1 MRNLKRALSLALA
14 SVMLLGMMV
23 VGSSAKGLDDFSDNA
38 EIVNKDAVAVTS
50 AIGLF
55 DGYEDGSFGPKNVVT
70 RAEMAVIISTML
82 YGAGVN
88 VNQFAETNVFTD
100 VPAWAQGYVNLC
112 SSLGIVA
119 GVGDGKF
126 DPNATV
132 TTAQAVLMLCRALGY
147 FQSAADFGSD
157 WMLAA
162 TAKGTALGLYGDLK
176 LTANAGLTRDN
187 VAELV
192 FNALTKAVPVQ
203 YNELLGVYYNEN
215 QGIIYSLEF
224 NYLQTL
230 GYKNFD
236 LVYRTDTETIYG
248 RPATT
253 WGTGT
258 YNVKTEAGST
268 SKTDNLTENGGLI
281 ASKVR
286 MLDKDEIITVPNA
299 PTYTYTSGQDIDE
312 VYKDL
317 GKSVCT
323 LRDNAKDEGYTWT
336 AYVNGKEDKDVD
348 DNIPTSKDDSTWKYT
363 GKGTVTEI
371 YIDDADATVT
381 VVEINYYLG
390 QVSKVKSDSKGEY
403 VTVKAISTE
412 PKLDDND
419 FYAEGY
425 EEDDYVV
432 FTVDYNEDE
441 DFYICELMAPE
452 TVNGEVTRVEKDKDA
467 ETGKGETGET
477 YLKLADG
484 AKYSYSGDGH
494 IVYDL
499 DDDNVKAHPALN
511 EQYTLYL
518 DPNGYVLGFVQET
531 GSTQYLY
538 VKDSDEELRDWVAK
552 VVLADATSVKADL
565 DDEYKDG
572 KKKVKIEWIDE
583 DGDSTTIDKDR
594 TNIDEKVW
602 AYTVGEDKIYTL
614 KAVDSKTMTNAE
626 INNGKAYISDGKND
640 FIVDKKTVFVDV
652 EGETAYTGYNEVPD
666 VDNATLAYVLSTKN
680 GNVAE
685 IVFIVDGDVYDSA
698 STYFMLS
705 KTTRESLKYD
715 GDYYWEYTNA
725 YVNGVK
731 QSVYV
736 DQDLGAL
743 EVGHLYKA
751 TKTVDEKY
759 ITGIEDV
766 ELKDNTV
773 NARGDGAFWLTT
785 VKDAKVKYDVDD
797 DTVFVYVDVEPKNGE
812 NLSKG
817 YDYTITDGDVKD
829 MYVGSETETYDGVKF
844 EYKTYVTVV
853 KDSNDHNTADLVYI
867 IHKPVPPATYD
878 ITVKVNGV
886 EDTKLSLK
894 DKEAGTYTVEYTLP
908 AGQNLTSV
916 TGGTYTVD
924 GQKVTIT
931 VPVTNADVT
940 VEITTDKAPAVYT
953 LTLKGNLM
961 DTAKPATVWTGASTE
976 IEGTPIKEFGKV
988 TAVEYKVP
996 ENAAV
1001 TIMDGDI
1008 TDVGTVRING
1018 ILIDTDAG
1026 ELTFTM
1032 SDNLTLTG
1040 APTVGAAVFTL
1051 TAGEGIVLKDADGNE
1066 ITGPVASGTQVTVE
1080 SETGYYLQDKVA
1092 DATGVA
1098 DTNKVT
1104 VTADTTVYAASKVE
1118 LKQGAAATYGTSNT
1132 AVNDGNYVAL
1142 GTELKVTAAGKSG
1155 VVVGTTGDA
1164 ITTYVVTKDDVVL
1177 NGAWKVELTD
1187 VTATIG
1193 GKAIGAYVA
1202 NDQTLTV
1209 NVATGAGTHV
1219 IEVEGNNKFN
1229 ADEYTPV
1236 ALSADL
1242 KLAAATSVEVDANC
1256 KEVTYKGSN
1265 DKDIVVLA
1273 TGADTTAYVMPGT
1286 VLTVEGA
1293 KTVNGADATAEGDF
1307 LTFTVGTDAI
1317 SITNP

>member
-147 FQSAADFGSD
+147 FQNAADFGD
-157 WMLAA
+157 NWMLAA

-176 LTANAGLTRDN
+176 LTANEGLTRDN

-785 VKDAKVKYDVDD
+785 VEDAKVKYDVDD

-961 DTAKPATVWTGASTE
+961 DTTKPATVWTGASTE

-1018 ILIDTDAG
+1018 ILIDTNAG

-1032 SDNLTLTG
+1032 SDDLTLTG
-1040 APTVGAAVFTL
+1040 APTAGAAVFTL

-1092 DATGVA
+1092 GAGVA
-1098 DTNKVT
+1098 DTTKVT
-1104 VTADTTVYAASKVE
+1104 VSANTAVYAASKVE

-1132 AVNDGNYVAL
+1132 SVTDGNYVAL

-1187 VTATIG
+1187 VTATIS

-1202 NDQTLTV
+1202 DGQTLTAT
-1209 NVATGAGTHV
+1209 VATGAGTSV
-1219 IEVEGNNKFN
+1219 IEVKGNNKF
-1229 ADEYTPV
+1229 ATTAFTTGTV
-1236 ALSADL
+1236 SADL
-1242 KLAAATSVEVDANC
+1242 ELAAATSVKVGNGSG
-1256 KEVTYKGSN
+1256 EVTYEGSN
-1265 DKDIVVLA
+1265 GKDIEVLA
-1273 TGADTTAYVMPGT
+1273 ANANTTAYVMPGT
-1286 VLTVEGA
+1286 VLTVKNAG
-1293 KTVNGADATAEGDF
+1293 TITGADDVTAEGVF
-1307 LTFTVGTDAI
+1307 QTFTVGTVAI
-1317 SITNP
+1317 EIENP

>member
-1 MRNLKRALSLALA
+1 M
-14 SVMLLGMMV
+14 
-23 VGSSAKGLDDFSDNA
+23 
-38 EIVNKDAVAVTS
+38 
-50 AIGLF
+50 
-55 DGYEDGSFGPKNVVT
+55 
-70 RAEMAVIISTML
+70 
-82 YGAGVN
+82 
-88 VNQFAETNVFTD
+88 
-100 VPAWAQGYVNLC
+100 
-112 SSLGIVA
+112 
-119 GVGDGKF
+119 
-126 DPNATV
+126 
-132 TTAQAVLMLCRALGY
+132 
-147 FQSAADFGSD
+147 
-157 WMLAA
+157 
-162 TAKGTALGLYGDLK
+162 
-176 LTANAGLTRDN
+176 
-187 VAELV
+187 
-192 FNALTKAVPVQ
+192 
-203 YNELLGVYYNEN
+203 
-215 QGIIYSLEF
+215 
-224 NYLQTL
+224 
-230 GYKNFD
+230 
-236 LVYRTDTETIYG
+236 
-248 RPATT
+248 
-253 WGTGT
+253 
-258 YNVKTEAGST
+258 
-268 SKTDNLTENGGLI
+268 
-281 ASKVR
+281 
-286 MLDKDEIITVPNA
+286 
-299 PTYTYTSGQDIDE
+299 
-312 VYKDL
+312 
-317 GKSVCT
+317 
-323 LRDNAKDEGYTWT
+323 
-336 AYVNGKEDKDVD
+336 
-348 DNIPTSKDDSTWKYT
+348 
-363 GKGTVTEI
+363 
-371 YIDDADATVT
+371 
-381 VVEINYYLG
+381 
-390 QVSKVKSDSKGEY
+390 
-403 VTVKAISTE
+403 
-412 PKLDDND
+412 
-419 FYAEGY
+419 
-425 EEDDYVV
+425 
-432 FTVDYNEDE
+432 
-441 DFYICELMAPE
+441 
-452 TVNGEVTRVEKDKDA
+452 
-467 ETGKGETGET
+467 
-477 YLKLADG
+477 
-484 AKYSYSGDGH
+484 
-494 IVYDL
+494 
-499 DDDNVKAHPALN
+499 
-511 EQYTLYL
+511 
-518 DPNGYVLGFVQET
+518 
-531 GSTQYLY
+531 
-538 VKDSDEELRDWVAK
+538 
-552 VVLADATSVKADL
+552 
-565 DDEYKDG
+565 
-572 KKKVKIEWIDE
+572 
-583 DGDSTTIDKDR
+583 
-594 TNIDEKVW
+594 
-602 AYTVGEDKIYTL
+602 
-614 KAVDSKTMTNAE
+614 
-626 INNGKAYISDGKND
+626 
-640 FIVDKKTVFVDV
+640 
-652 EGETAYTGYNEVPD
+652 
-666 VDNATLAYVLSTKN
+666 DNATLAYVLSTKN

-785 VKDAKVKYDVDD
+785 VEDAKVKYDVDD

-961 DTAKPATVWTGASTE
+961 DTTKPATVWTGASTE

-1008 TDVGTVRING
+1008 ADVGTVRING
-1018 ILIDTDAG
+1018 ILIDTNAG

-1032 SDNLTLTG
+1032 SGDLTLTG
-1040 APTVGAAVFTL
+1040 APTKGAAVFNL

-1092 DATGVA
+1092 GADVA
-1098 DTNKVT
+1098 DTTKVT
-1104 VTADTTVYAASKVE
+1104 VSANTAVYAASKVE
-1118 LKQGAAATYGTSNT
+1118 LKQGAAATYGTGNT
-1132 AVNDGNYVAL
+1132 SVTDGNYVAL

-1187 VTATIG
+1187 VTATIS

-1202 NDQTLTV
+1202 DGQTLTAT
-1209 NVATGAGTHV
+1209 VATGAGTSV
-1219 IEVEGNNKFN
+1219 IEVKGNNKF
-1229 ADEYTPV
+1229 ATTAFTTGTV
-1236 ALSADL
+1236 SADL
-1242 KLAAATSVEVDANC
+1242 ELAAATSVKVDNGSG
-1256 KEVTYKGSN
+1256 EVTYEGSN
-1265 DKDIVVLA
+1265 GKDIEVLA
-1273 TGADTTAYVMPGT
+1273 ANANTTAYVMPGT
-1286 VLTVEGA
+1286 VLTVKNAGTITGA
-1293 KTVNGADATAEGDF
+1293 NDVTAEGVF
-1307 LTFTVGTDAI
+1307 QTFTVGTVAI
-1317 SITNP
+1317 EIKNP

>member
-23 VGSSAKGLDDFSDNA
+23 VGSSAKGIDDFTDKA
-38 EIVNKDAVAVTS
+38 EIVNQDAVAVTS
-50 AIGLF
+50 AIGMF
-55 DGYEDGSFGPKNVVT
+55 EGYEDGSFGPENVVT
-70 RAEMAVIISTML
+70 RAEMAVIICTML

-88 VNQFAETNVFTD
+88 VNQFAETSVFTD

-572 KKKVKIEWIDE
+572 KDKVKIDWV
-583 DGDSTTIDKDR
+583 DKDQDKKDK

-785 VKDAKVKYDVDD
+785 VEDAKVKYDVDD

-829 MYVGSETETYDGVKF
+829 MYVGTEEETYDGVKF
-844 EYKTYVTVV
+844 DYMTYVTVV

-961 DTAKPATVWTGASTE
+961 DTTKPATVWTGASTE

-1018 ILIDTDAG
+1018 ILIDTNAG

-1032 SDNLTLTG
+1032 SDDLTLTG
-1040 APTVGAAVFTL
+1040 APTAGAAVFTL

-1092 DATGVA
+1092 GAGVA
-1098 DTNKVT
+1098 DTTKVT
-1104 VTADTTVYAASKVE
+1104 VSADTAVYAASKVE

-1132 AVNDGNYVAL
+1132 SVTDGNYVAL

-1187 VTATIG
+1187 VTATIS

-1202 NDQTLTV
+1202 DGQTLTV
-1209 NVATGAGTHV
+1209 NVATGAGTNV
-1219 IEVEGNNKFN
+1219 IEVKGNNKF
-1229 ADEYTPV
+1229 ATTAFSTGTV
-1236 ALSADL
+1236 SADL
-1242 KLAAATSVEVDANC
+1242 ELAAATSVEVGDGSGA
-1256 KEVTYKGSN
+1256 VTYVGSN
-1265 DKDIVVLA
+1265 GKDIEVLA
-1273 TGADTTAYVMPGT
+1273 AAADTTAYVMPGT
-1286 VLTVEGA
+1286 VLTVENAG
-1293 KTVNGADATAEGDF
+1293 TITGADDVTAEGTF
-1307 LTFTVGTDAI
+1307 QTFTVGTAAI
-1317 SITNP
+1317 NIANP

>member
-1 MRNLKRALSLALA
+1 M
-14 SVMLLGMMV
+14 
-23 VGSSAKGLDDFSDNA
+23 
-38 EIVNKDAVAVTS
+38 
-50 AIGLF
+50 
-55 DGYEDGSFGPKNVVT
+55 
-70 RAEMAVIISTML
+70 
-82 YGAGVN
+82 
-88 VNQFAETNVFTD
+88 
-100 VPAWAQGYVNLC
+100 
-112 SSLGIVA
+112 
-119 GVGDGKF
+119 
-126 DPNATV
+126 
-132 TTAQAVLMLCRALGY
+132 
-147 FQSAADFGSD
+147 
-157 WMLAA
+157 
-162 TAKGTALGLYGDLK
+162 
-176 LTANAGLTRDN
+176 
-187 VAELV
+187 
-192 FNALTKAVPVQ
+192 
-203 YNELLGVYYNEN
+203 
-215 QGIIYSLEF
+215 
-224 NYLQTL
+224 
-230 GYKNFD
+230 
-236 LVYRTDTETIYG
+236 YRTDTETIYG

-572 KKKVKIEWIDE
+572 KDKVKIDWV
-583 DGDSTTIDKDR
+583 DKDQDKKDK

-785 VKDAKVKYDVDD
+785 VEDAKVKYDVDD

-829 MYVGSETETYDGVKF
+829 MYVGTEEETYDGVKF
-844 EYKTYVTVV
+844 DYMTYVTVV

-953 LTLKGNLM
+953 LTLKGEYTNN
-961 DTAKPATVWTGASTE
+961 TPATVYVNGVVKTADESTATIDGTTNVYKNIVEGAIVIIADDE
-976 IEGTPIKEFGKV
+976 ILANGNIVVDGV
-988 TAVEYKVP
+988 NATAK
-996 ENAAV
+996 
-1001 TIMDGDI
+1001 
-1008 TDVGTVRING
+1008 NG
-1018 ILIDTDAG
+1018 RLS
-1026 ELTFTM
+1026 FTM
-1032 SDNLTLTG
+1032 SKD
-1040 APTVGAAVFTL
+1040 VTL
-1051 TAGEGIVLKDADGNE
+1051 TAAPTAVDNLYTVTFGEGITIYKGTDT
-1066 ITGPVASGTQVTVE
+1066 TGEKIASGT
-1080 SETGYYLQDKVA
+1080 
-1092 DATGVA
+1092 
-1098 DTNKVT
+1098 
-1104 VTADTTVYAASKVE
+1104 
-1118 LKQGAAATYGTSNT
+1118 
-1132 AVNDGNYVAL
+1132 AL
-1142 GTELKVTAAGKSG
+1142 
-1155 VVVGTTGDA
+1155 
-1164 ITTYVVTKDDVVL
+1164 TK
-1177 NGAWKVELTD
+1177 
-1187 VTATIG
+1187 
-1193 GKAIGAYVA
+1193 
-1202 NDQTLTV
+1202 
-1209 NVATGAGTHV
+1209 
-1219 IEVEGNNKFN
+1219 
-1229 ADEYTPV
+1229 
-1236 ALSADL
+1236 
-1242 KLAAATSVEVDANC
+1242 
-1256 KEVTYKGSN
+1256 
-1265 DKDIVVLA
+1265 
-1273 TGADTTAYVMPGT
+1273 
-1286 VLTVEGA
+1286 
-1293 KTVNGADATAEGDF
+1293 
-1307 LTFTVGTDAI
+1307 GTDI
-1317 SITNP
+1317 YVDVEDGWRW

>member
-23 VGSSAKGLDDFSDNA
+23 VGSSAKGIDDFTDKA
-38 EIVNKDAVAVTS
+38 EIVNQDAVAVTS
-50 AIGLF
+50 AIGMF
-55 DGYEDGSFGPKNVVT
+55 EGYEDGSFGPENVVT
-70 RAEMAVIISTML
+70 RAEMAVIICTML

-88 VNQFAETNVFTD
+88 VNQFAETSVFTD

-572 KKKVKIEWIDE
+572 KDKVKIDWV
-583 DGDSTTIDKDR
+583 DKDQDKKDK

-785 VKDAKVKYDVDD
+785 VEDAKVKYDVDD

-829 MYVGSETETYDGVKF
+829 MYVGTEEETYDGVKF
-844 EYKTYVTVV
+844 DYMTYVTVV

-867 IHKPVPPATYD
+867 IHKPVVEMVKVTLALTNATV
-878 ITVKVNGV
+878 TVNGV
-886 EDTKLSLK
+886 EYTENGSISVKKGTELNWTAKAKEGYNLTTPASGKVTANSDTTITATASADTLSVKVEGHAVANPTSITANQAADITVTAEKGYTITDVTCAQAAKIKSNGDGTWTVSVPAGTETVVINVATKADEYTVTYPQYWYDNNSGDQRELTKVNAPEKITTGGEINVELTTPWVGTTKFEVKVTGADFSFTKEDGWAQETDTANISTVAELK
-894 DKEAGTYTVEYTLP
+894 VLQNQFGKIYTDKQCQTECTNVTQATDVYWVTKEAKAPVWSGTISNP
-908 AGQNLTSV
+908 
-916 TGGTYTVD
+916 TG
-924 GQKVTIT
+924 
-931 VPVTNADVT
+931 DVT
-940 VEITTDKAPAVYT
+940 VEFVW
-953 LTLKGNLM
+953 KG
-961 DTAKPATVWTGASTE
+961 
-976 IEGTPIKEFGKV
+976 
-988 TAVEYKVP
+988 
-996 ENAAV
+996 
-1001 TIMDGDI
+1001 
-1008 TDVGTVRING
+1008 
-1018 ILIDTDAG
+1018 
-1026 ELTFTM
+1026 
-1032 SDNLTLTG
+1032 
-1040 APTVGAAVFTL
+1040 
-1051 TAGEGIVLKDADGNE
+1051 
-1066 ITGPVASGTQVTVE
+1066 
-1080 SETGYYLQDKVA
+1080 
-1092 DATGVA
+1092 
-1098 DTNKVT
+1098 
-1104 VTADTTVYAASKVE
+1104 
-1118 LKQGAAATYGTSNT
+1118 
-1132 AVNDGNYVAL
+1132 
-1142 GTELKVTAAGKSG
+1142 
-1155 VVVGTTGDA
+1155 
-1164 ITTYVVTKDDVVL
+1164 
-1177 NGAWKVELTD
+1177 
-1187 VTATIG
+1187 
-1193 GKAIGAYVA
+1193 
-1202 NDQTLTV
+1202 
-1209 NVATGAGTHV
+1209 
-1219 IEVEGNNKFN
+1219 
-1229 ADEYTPV
+1229 
-1236 ALSADL
+1236 
-1242 KLAAATSVEVDANC
+1242 
-1256 KEVTYKGSN
+1256 
-1265 DKDIVVLA
+1265 
-1273 TGADTTAYVMPGT
+1273 
-1286 VLTVEGA
+1286 
-1293 KTVNGADATAEGDF
+1293 
-1307 LTFTVGTDAI
+1307 
-1317 SITNP
+1317 

>member
-23 VGSSAKGLDDFSDNA
+23 VGSSAKGIDDFTDKA
-38 EIVNKDAVAVTS
+38 EIVNQDAVAVTS
-50 AIGLF
+50 AIGMF
-55 DGYEDGSFGPKNVVT
+55 EGYEDGSFGPENVVT
-70 RAEMAVIISTML
+70 RAEMAVIICTML

-88 VNQFAETNVFTD
+88 VNQFAETSVFTD

-785 VKDAKVKYDVDD
+785 VEDAKVKYDVDD

-829 MYVGSETETYDGVKF
+829 MYVGTEEETYDGVKF
-844 EYKTYVTVV
+844 DYMTYVTVV

-867 IHKPVPPATYD
+867 IHKPVVEMVKVTLALTNATV
-878 ITVKVNGV
+878 TVNGV
-886 EDTKLSLK
+886 EYTENGSISVKKGTELNWTAKAKEGYNLTTPASGKVTANSDTTITATASADTLSVKVEGHAVANPTSITANQAADITVTAEKGYTITDVTCAQAAKIKSNGDGTWTVSVPAGTETVVINVATKADEYTVTYPQYWYDNNSGDQRELTKVNAPEKITTGGEINVELTTPWVGTTKFEVKVTGADFSFTKEDGWAQETDTANISTVAELK
-894 DKEAGTYTVEYTLP
+894 VLQNQFGKIYTDKQCQTECTNVTQATDVYWVTKEAKAPVWSGTISNP
-908 AGQNLTSV
+908 
-916 TGGTYTVD
+916 TG
-924 GQKVTIT
+924 
-931 VPVTNADVT
+931 DVT
-940 VEITTDKAPAVYT
+940 VEFVW
-953 LTLKGNLM
+953 KG
-961 DTAKPATVWTGASTE
+961 
-976 IEGTPIKEFGKV
+976 
-988 TAVEYKVP
+988 
-996 ENAAV
+996 
-1001 TIMDGDI
+1001 
-1008 TDVGTVRING
+1008 
-1018 ILIDTDAG
+1018 
-1026 ELTFTM
+1026 
-1032 SDNLTLTG
+1032 
-1040 APTVGAAVFTL
+1040 
-1051 TAGEGIVLKDADGNE
+1051 
-1066 ITGPVASGTQVTVE
+1066 
-1080 SETGYYLQDKVA
+1080 
-1092 DATGVA
+1092 
-1098 DTNKVT
+1098 
-1104 VTADTTVYAASKVE
+1104 
-1118 LKQGAAATYGTSNT
+1118 
-1132 AVNDGNYVAL
+1132 
-1142 GTELKVTAAGKSG
+1142 
-1155 VVVGTTGDA
+1155 
-1164 ITTYVVTKDDVVL
+1164 
-1177 NGAWKVELTD
+1177 
-1187 VTATIG
+1187 
-1193 GKAIGAYVA
+1193 
-1202 NDQTLTV
+1202 
-1209 NVATGAGTHV
+1209 
-1219 IEVEGNNKFN
+1219 
-1229 ADEYTPV
+1229 
-1236 ALSADL
+1236 
-1242 KLAAATSVEVDANC
+1242 
-1256 KEVTYKGSN
+1256 
-1265 DKDIVVLA
+1265 
-1273 TGADTTAYVMPGT
+1273 
-1286 VLTVEGA
+1286 
-1293 KTVNGADATAEGDF
+1293 
-1307 LTFTVGTDAI
+1307 
-1317 SITNP
+1317 

>member
-23 VGSSAKGLDDFSDNA
+23 VGSSAKGIDDFTDKA
-38 EIVNKDAVAVTS
+38 EIVNQDAVAVTS
-50 AIGLF
+50 AIGMF
-55 DGYEDGSFGPKNVVT
+55 EGYEDGSFGPENVVT
-70 RAEMAVIISTML
+70 RAEMAVIICTML

-572 KKKVKIEWIDE
+572 KDKVKIDWV
-583 DGDSTTIDKDR
+583 DKDQDKKDK

-705 KTTRESLKYD
+705 KTSRESLKYD

-785 VKDAKVKYDVDD
+785 VEDAKVKYDVDD

-829 MYVGSETETYDGVKF
+829 MYVGTEEETYDGVKF
-844 EYKTYVTVV
+844 DYMTYVTVV

-916 TGGTYTVD
+916 TDGTYTVD

-961 DTAKPATVWTGASTE
+961 DTTKPATVWTGASTE

-1001 TIMDGDI
+1001 TIMDSDI

-1018 ILIDTDAG
+1018 ILIDTNAG

-1092 DATGVA
+1092 DTSGVA

-1104 VTADTTVYAASKVE
+1104 VAADTTVYAASKVE
-1118 LKQGAAATYGTSNT
+1118 LKQGAAATYGTSST
-1132 AVNDGNYVAL
+1132 SVTDGNYVAL
-1142 GTELKVTAAGKSG
+1142 GTELKVNAAGKSG

-1187 VTATIG
+1187 VTATIS

-1202 NDQTLTV
+1202 DGQTLTV
-1209 NVATGAGTHV
+1209 NVATGAGTNV
-1219 IEVEGNNKFN
+1219 IEVKGNNKF
-1229 ADEYTPV
+1229 ATTAFTTGTV
-1236 ALSADL
+1236 SADL
-1242 KLAAATSVEVDANC
+1242 ELAAATSVKVGNNSG
-1256 KEVTYKGSN
+1256 EVTYVGSN
-1265 DKDIVVLA
+1265 GKDIVVLA
-1273 TGADTTAYVMPGT
+1273 AAADTTAYVMPGT
-1286 VLTVEGA
+1286 VLTVEDAG
-1293 KTVNGADATAEGDF
+1293 TITGADDVTAEGTF
-1307 LTFTVGTDAI
+1307 QTFTVGTAAI
-1317 SITNP
+1317 NIANP

>member
-70 RAEMAVIISTML
+70 RAEMAVIITTML
-82 YGAGVN
+82 YGAGFN
-88 VNQFAETNVFTD
+88 VTQFAETSVFTD
-100 VPAWAQGYVNLC
+100 VPAWAEGYVNLC

-147 FQSAADFGSD
+147 FQNAADFGD
-157 WMLAA
+157 NWMLAA

-176 LTANAGLTRDN
+176 LAANEGLTRDN

-572 KKKVKIEWIDE
+572 KDKVKIDWV
-583 DGDSTTIDKDR
+583 DKDQDKKDK

-785 VKDAKVKYDVDD
+785 VEDAKVKYDVDD

-829 MYVGSETETYDGVKF
+829 MYVGTEEETYDGVKF
-844 EYKTYVTVV
+844 DYMTYVTVV

-867 IHKPVPPATYD
+867 IHKPVVEMVKVTLALTNATV
-878 ITVKVNGV
+878 TVNGV
-886 EDTKLSLK
+886 EYTENGSISVKKGTELNWTAKAKEGYNLTTPASGKVTANSDTTITATASADTLSVKVEGHAVANPTSITANQAADITVTAEKGYTITDVTCAQAAKIKSNGDGTWTVSVPAGTETVVINVATKADEYTVTYPQYWYDNNSGDQRELTKVNAPEKITTGGEINVELTTPWVGTTKFEVKVTGADFSFTKEDGWAQETDTANISTVAELK
-894 DKEAGTYTVEYTLP
+894 VLQNQFGKIYTDKQCQTECTNVTQATDVYWVTKEAKAPVWSGTISNP
-908 AGQNLTSV
+908 
-916 TGGTYTVD
+916 TG
-924 GQKVTIT
+924 
-931 VPVTNADVT
+931 DVT
-940 VEITTDKAPAVYT
+940 VEFVW
-953 LTLKGNLM
+953 KG
-961 DTAKPATVWTGASTE
+961 
-976 IEGTPIKEFGKV
+976 
-988 TAVEYKVP
+988 
-996 ENAAV
+996 
-1001 TIMDGDI
+1001 
-1008 TDVGTVRING
+1008 
-1018 ILIDTDAG
+1018 
-1026 ELTFTM
+1026 
-1032 SDNLTLTG
+1032 
-1040 APTVGAAVFTL
+1040 
-1051 TAGEGIVLKDADGNE
+1051 
-1066 ITGPVASGTQVTVE
+1066 
-1080 SETGYYLQDKVA
+1080 
-1092 DATGVA
+1092 
-1098 DTNKVT
+1098 
-1104 VTADTTVYAASKVE
+1104 
-1118 LKQGAAATYGTSNT
+1118 
-1132 AVNDGNYVAL
+1132 
-1142 GTELKVTAAGKSG
+1142 
-1155 VVVGTTGDA
+1155 
-1164 ITTYVVTKDDVVL
+1164 
-1177 NGAWKVELTD
+1177 
-1187 VTATIG
+1187 
-1193 GKAIGAYVA
+1193 
-1202 NDQTLTV
+1202 
-1209 NVATGAGTHV
+1209 
-1219 IEVEGNNKFN
+1219 
-1229 ADEYTPV
+1229 
-1236 ALSADL
+1236 
-1242 KLAAATSVEVDANC
+1242 
-1256 KEVTYKGSN
+1256 
-1265 DKDIVVLA
+1265 
-1273 TGADTTAYVMPGT
+1273 
-1286 VLTVEGA
+1286 
-1293 KTVNGADATAEGDF
+1293 
-1307 LTFTVGTDAI
+1307 
-1317 SITNP
+1317 

>member
-23 VGSSAKGLDDFSDNA
+23 VGSSAKGIDDFTDKA
-38 EIVNKDAVAVTS
+38 EIVNQDAVAVTS
-50 AIGLF
+50 AIGMF
-55 DGYEDGSFGPKNVVT
+55 EGYEDGSFGPENVVT
-70 RAEMAVIISTML
+70 RAEMAVIICTML

-88 VNQFAETNVFTD
+88 VNQFAETSVFTD

-147 FQSAADFGSD
+147 FQNAADFGD
-157 WMLAA
+157 NWMLAA

-176 LTANAGLTRDN
+176 LAANEGLTRDN

-572 KKKVKIEWIDE
+572 KDKVKIDWV
-583 DGDSTTIDKDR
+583 DKDQDKKDK

-785 VKDAKVKYDVDD
+785 VEDAKVKYDVDD

-829 MYVGSETETYDGVKF
+829 MYVGTEEETYDGVKF
-844 EYKTYVTVV
+844 DYMTYVTVV

-867 IHKPVPPATYD
+867 IHKPVVEMVKVTLALTNATV
-878 ITVKVNGV
+878 TVNGV
-886 EDTKLSLK
+886 EYTENGSISVKKGTELNWTAKAKEGYNLTTPASGKVTANSDTTITATASADTLSVKVEGHAVANPTSITANQAADITVTAEKGYTITDVTCAQAAKIKSNGDGTWTVSVPAGTETVVINVATKADEYTVTYPQYWYDNNSGDQRELTKVNAPEKITTGGEINVELTTPWVGTTKFEVKVTGADFSFTKEDGWAQETDTANISTVAELK
-894 DKEAGTYTVEYTLP
+894 VLQNQFGKIYTDKQCQTECTNVTQATDVYWVTKEAKAPVWSGTISNP
-908 AGQNLTSV
+908 
-916 TGGTYTVD
+916 TG
-924 GQKVTIT
+924 
-931 VPVTNADVT
+931 DVT
-940 VEITTDKAPAVYT
+940 VEFVW
-953 LTLKGNLM
+953 KG
-961 DTAKPATVWTGASTE
+961 
-976 IEGTPIKEFGKV
+976 
-988 TAVEYKVP
+988 
-996 ENAAV
+996 
-1001 TIMDGDI
+1001 
-1008 TDVGTVRING
+1008 
-1018 ILIDTDAG
+1018 
-1026 ELTFTM
+1026 
-1032 SDNLTLTG
+1032 
-1040 APTVGAAVFTL
+1040 
-1051 TAGEGIVLKDADGNE
+1051 
-1066 ITGPVASGTQVTVE
+1066 
-1080 SETGYYLQDKVA
+1080 
-1092 DATGVA
+1092 
-1098 DTNKVT
+1098 
-1104 VTADTTVYAASKVE
+1104 
-1118 LKQGAAATYGTSNT
+1118 
-1132 AVNDGNYVAL
+1132 
-1142 GTELKVTAAGKSG
+1142 
-1155 VVVGTTGDA
+1155 
-1164 ITTYVVTKDDVVL
+1164 
-1177 NGAWKVELTD
+1177 
-1187 VTATIG
+1187 
-1193 GKAIGAYVA
+1193 
-1202 NDQTLTV
+1202 
-1209 NVATGAGTHV
+1209 
-1219 IEVEGNNKFN
+1219 
-1229 ADEYTPV
+1229 
-1236 ALSADL
+1236 
-1242 KLAAATSVEVDANC
+1242 
-1256 KEVTYKGSN
+1256 
-1265 DKDIVVLA
+1265 
-1273 TGADTTAYVMPGT
+1273 
-1286 VLTVEGA
+1286 
-1293 KTVNGADATAEGDF
+1293 
-1307 LTFTVGTDAI
+1307 
-1317 SITNP
+1317 

>member
-55 DGYEDGSFGPKNVVT
+55 DGYEDGSFGPENVVT

-119 GVGDGKF
+119 GVGEGKF

-572 KKKVKIEWIDE
+572 KKKDKIEWIDE

-666 VDNATLAYVLSTKN
+666 VDNATLAYVLNTKN

-817 YDYTITDGDVKD
+817 YDYTITDGDVKN

-867 IHKPVPPATYD
+867 IHKPVVEMVKVTLALTNATV
-878 ITVKVNGV
+878 TVNGV
-886 EDTKLSLK
+886 EYTENGSISVKKGTELNWTAKAKEGYNLTTPASGKVTANSDTTITATASADTLSVKVEGHAVANPTSITANQAADITVTAEKGYTITDVTCAQAAKIKSNGDGTWTVSVPAGTETVVINVATKADEYTVTYPQYWYDNNSGDQRELTKVNAPEKITTGGEINVELTTPWVGTTKFEVKVTGADFSFTKEDGWAQETDTANISTVAELK
-894 DKEAGTYTVEYTLP
+894 VLQNQFGKIYTDKQCQTECTNVTQATDVYWVTKEAKAPVWSGTISNP
-908 AGQNLTSV
+908 
-916 TGGTYTVD
+916 TG
-924 GQKVTIT
+924 
-931 VPVTNADVT
+931 DVT
-940 VEITTDKAPAVYT
+940 VEFVW
-953 LTLKGNLM
+953 KG
-961 DTAKPATVWTGASTE
+961 
-976 IEGTPIKEFGKV
+976 
-988 TAVEYKVP
+988 
-996 ENAAV
+996 
-1001 TIMDGDI
+1001 
-1008 TDVGTVRING
+1008 
-1018 ILIDTDAG
+1018 
-1026 ELTFTM
+1026 
-1032 SDNLTLTG
+1032 
-1040 APTVGAAVFTL
+1040 
-1051 TAGEGIVLKDADGNE
+1051 
-1066 ITGPVASGTQVTVE
+1066 
-1080 SETGYYLQDKVA
+1080 
-1092 DATGVA
+1092 
-1098 DTNKVT
+1098 
-1104 VTADTTVYAASKVE
+1104 
-1118 LKQGAAATYGTSNT
+1118 
-1132 AVNDGNYVAL
+1132 
-1142 GTELKVTAAGKSG
+1142 
-1155 VVVGTTGDA
+1155 
-1164 ITTYVVTKDDVVL
+1164 
-1177 NGAWKVELTD
+1177 
-1187 VTATIG
+1187 
-1193 GKAIGAYVA
+1193 
-1202 NDQTLTV
+1202 
-1209 NVATGAGTHV
+1209 
-1219 IEVEGNNKFN
+1219 
-1229 ADEYTPV
+1229 
-1236 ALSADL
+1236 
-1242 KLAAATSVEVDANC
+1242 
-1256 KEVTYKGSN
+1256 
-1265 DKDIVVLA
+1265 
-1273 TGADTTAYVMPGT
+1273 
-1286 VLTVEGA
+1286 
-1293 KTVNGADATAEGDF
+1293 
-1307 LTFTVGTDAI
+1307 
-1317 SITNP
+1317 

>member
-23 VGSSAKGLDDFSDNA
+23 VGSSAKGIDDFTDKA
-38 EIVNKDAVAVTS
+38 EIVNQDAVAVTS
-50 AIGLF
+50 AIGMF
-55 DGYEDGSFGPKNVVT
+55 EGYEDGSFGPENVVT
-70 RAEMAVIISTML
+70 RAEMAVIICTML

-88 VNQFAETNVFTD
+88 VNQFAETSVFTD

-147 FQSAADFGSD
+147 FQNAADFGD
-157 WMLAA
+157 NWMLAA

-572 KKKVKIEWIDE
+572 KDKVKIDWV
-583 DGDSTTIDKDR
+583 DKDQDKKDK

-785 VKDAKVKYDVDD
+785 VEDAKVKYDVDD

-829 MYVGSETETYDGVKF
+829 MYVGTEEETYDGVKF
-844 EYKTYVTVV
+844 DYMTYVTVV

-867 IHKPVPPATYD
+867 IHKPVVEMVKVTLALTNATV
-878 ITVKVNGV
+878 TVNGV
-886 EDTKLSLK
+886 EYTENGSISVKKGTELNWTAKAKEGYTLTTPASGKVTANSDTTITATASADTLSVKVEGHAVANPTSITANQAADITVTAEKGYTITDVTCAQAAKIKSNGDGTWTVSVPAGTETVVINVATKADEYTVTYPQYWYDNNSGDQRELTKVNAPEKITTGGEINVELTTPWVGTTKFEVKVTGADFSFTKEDGWAQETDTANISTVAELK
-894 DKEAGTYTVEYTLP
+894 VLQNQFGKIYTDKQCQTECTNVTQATDVYWVTKEAKAPVWSGTISNP
-908 AGQNLTSV
+908 
-916 TGGTYTVD
+916 TG
-924 GQKVTIT
+924 
-931 VPVTNADVT
+931 DVT
-940 VEITTDKAPAVYT
+940 VEFVW
-953 LTLKGNLM
+953 KG
-961 DTAKPATVWTGASTE
+961 
-976 IEGTPIKEFGKV
+976 
-988 TAVEYKVP
+988 
-996 ENAAV
+996 
-1001 TIMDGDI
+1001 
-1008 TDVGTVRING
+1008 
-1018 ILIDTDAG
+1018 
-1026 ELTFTM
+1026 
-1032 SDNLTLTG
+1032 
-1040 APTVGAAVFTL
+1040 
-1051 TAGEGIVLKDADGNE
+1051 
-1066 ITGPVASGTQVTVE
+1066 
-1080 SETGYYLQDKVA
+1080 
-1092 DATGVA
+1092 
-1098 DTNKVT
+1098 
-1104 VTADTTVYAASKVE
+1104 
-1118 LKQGAAATYGTSNT
+1118 
-1132 AVNDGNYVAL
+1132 
-1142 GTELKVTAAGKSG
+1142 
-1155 VVVGTTGDA
+1155 
-1164 ITTYVVTKDDVVL
+1164 
-1177 NGAWKVELTD
+1177 
-1187 VTATIG
+1187 
-1193 GKAIGAYVA
+1193 
-1202 NDQTLTV
+1202 
-1209 NVATGAGTHV
+1209 
-1219 IEVEGNNKFN
+1219 
-1229 ADEYTPV
+1229 
-1236 ALSADL
+1236 
-1242 KLAAATSVEVDANC
+1242 
-1256 KEVTYKGSN
+1256 
-1265 DKDIVVLA
+1265 
-1273 TGADTTAYVMPGT
+1273 
-1286 VLTVEGA
+1286 
-1293 KTVNGADATAEGDF
+1293 
-1307 LTFTVGTDAI
+1307 
-1317 SITNP
+1317 

>member
-1 MRNLKRALSLALA
+1 MANDKIVIKGAREHNLKNIDLTLPREKFIVMTGLSGSGKSSLA
-14 SVMLLGMMV
+14 
-23 VGSSAKGLDDFSDNA
+23 
-38 EIVNKDAVAVTS
+38 
-50 AIGLF
+50 F
-55 DGYEDGSFGPKNVVT
+55 D
-70 RAEMAVIISTML
+70 
-82 YGAGVN
+82 
-88 VNQFAETNVFTD
+88 
-100 VPAWAQGYVNLC
+100 
-112 SSLGIVA
+112 
-119 GVGDGKF
+119 
-126 DPNATV
+126 
-132 TTAQAVLMLCRALGY
+132 
-147 FQSAADFGSD
+147 
-157 WMLAA
+157 
-162 TAKGTALGLYGDLK
+162 
-176 LTANAGLTRDN
+176 
-187 VAELV
+187 
-192 FNALTKAVPVQ
+192 
-203 YNELLGVYYNEN
+203 
-215 QGIIYSLEF
+215 
-224 NYLQTL
+224 
-230 GYKNFD
+230 
-236 LVYRTDTETIYG
+236 TIYADGQRRYVESLSSYARMFLG
-248 RPATT
+248 RMDKPDVDEITGLSPAISIDQ
-253 WGTGT
+253 
-258 YNVKTEAGST
+258 KTT
-268 SKTDNLTENGGLI
+268 SKNPR
-281 ASKVR
+281 S
-286 MLDKDEIITVPNA
+286 TV
-299 PTYTYTSGQDIDE
+299 
-312 VYKDL
+312 
-317 GKSVCT
+317 
-323 LRDNAKDEGYTWT
+323 
-336 AYVNGKEDKDVD
+336 
-348 DNIPTSKDDSTWKYT
+348 
-363 GKGTVTEI
+363 GTVTEI

-572 KKKVKIEWIDE
+572 KDKVKIDWVDN
-583 DGDSTTIDKDR
+583 DQDKKDK

-785 VKDAKVKYDVDD
+785 VEDAKVKYDVDD
-797 DTVFVYVDVEPKNGE
+797 DTVFVYVDVEPVSFNRG
-812 NLSKG
+812 
-817 YDYTITDGDVKD
+817 
-829 MYVGSETETYDGVKF
+829 F
-844 EYKTYVTVV
+844 
-853 KDSNDHNTADLVYI
+853 
-867 IHKPVPPATYD
+867 
-878 ITVKVNGV
+878 
-886 EDTKLSLK
+886 
-894 DKEAGTYTVEYTLP
+894 
-908 AGQNLTSV
+908 
-916 TGGTYTVD
+916 YTVD
-924 GQKVTIT
+924 MRFFYHVTLQAYLSCP
-931 VPVTNADVT
+931 VPVTVS
-940 VEITTDKAPAVYT
+940 YT
-953 LTLKGNLM
+953 HLTL
-961 DTAKPATVWTGASTE
+961 P
-976 IEGTPIKEFGKV
+976 
-988 TAVEYKVP
+988 
-996 ENAAV
+996 
-1001 TIMDGDI
+1001 TILR
-1008 TDVGTVRING
+1008 V
-1018 ILIDTDAG
+1018 
-1026 ELTFTM
+1026 
-1032 SDNLTLTG
+1032 
-1040 APTVGAAVFTL
+1040 
-1051 TAGEGIVLKDADGNE
+1051 
-1066 ITGPVASGTQVTVE
+1066 
-1080 SETGYYLQDKVA
+1080 
-1092 DATGVA
+1092 
-1098 DTNKVT
+1098 
-1104 VTADTTVYAASKVE
+1104 
-1118 LKQGAAATYGTSNT
+1118 
-1132 AVNDGNYVAL
+1132 
-1142 GTELKVTAAGKSG
+1142 
-1155 VVVGTTGDA
+1155 
-1164 ITTYVVTKDDVVL
+1164 
-1177 NGAWKVELTD
+1177 
-1187 VTATIG
+1187 
-1193 GKAIGAYVA
+1193 
-1202 NDQTLTV
+1202 
-1209 NVATGAGTHV
+1209 
-1219 IEVEGNNKFN
+1219 
-1229 ADEYTPV
+1229 
-1236 ALSADL
+1236 
-1242 KLAAATSVEVDANC
+1242 
-1256 KEVTYKGSN
+1256 
-1265 DKDIVVLA
+1265 
-1273 TGADTTAYVMPGT
+1273 
-1286 VLTVEGA
+1286 
-1293 KTVNGADATAEGDF
+1293 
-1307 LTFTVGTDAI
+1307 
-1317 SITNP
+1317 

>member
-23 VGSSAKGLDDFSDNA
+23 VGSSAKGIDDFTDKA
-38 EIVNKDAVAVTS
+38 EIVNQDAVAVTS
-50 AIGLF
+50 AIGMF
-55 DGYEDGSFGPKNVVT
+55 EGYEDGSFGPENVVT
-70 RAEMAVIISTML
+70 RAEMAVIICTML

-88 VNQFAETNVFTD
+88 VNQFAETSVFTD

-147 FQSAADFGSD
+147 FQSAADFGND

-785 VKDAKVKYDVDD
+785 VEDAKVKYDVDD

-961 DTAKPATVWTGASTE
+961 DTTKPATVWTGASTE

-1008 TDVGTVRING
+1008 ADVGTVRING
-1018 ILIDTDAG
+1018 ILIDTNAG

-1032 SDNLTLTG
+1032 SDDLTLTG
-1040 APTVGAAVFTL
+1040 APTAGAAVFTL

-1092 DATGVA
+1092 GAGVA
-1098 DTNKVT
+1098 DTTKVT
-1104 VTADTTVYAASKVE
+1104 VSANTAVYAASKVE

-1132 AVNDGNYVAL
+1132 SVTDGNYVAL

-1187 VTATIG
+1187 VTATIS

-1202 NDQTLTV
+1202 DGQTLTAT
-1209 NVATGAGTHV
+1209 VATGAGTSV
-1219 IEVEGNNKFN
+1219 IEVKGNNKF
-1229 ADEYTPV
+1229 ATTAFTTGTV
-1236 ALSADL
+1236 SADL
-1242 KLAAATSVEVDANC
+1242 ELAAATSVKVGNGSG
-1256 KEVTYKGSN
+1256 EVTYEGSN
-1265 DKDIVVLA
+1265 GKDIEVLA
-1273 TGADTTAYVMPGT
+1273 ANANTTAYVMPGT
-1286 VLTVEGA
+1286 VLTVKNAG
-1293 KTVNGADATAEGDF
+1293 TITGADDVTAEGF
-1307 LTFTVGTDAI
+1307 FQTFTVGTVAI
-1317 SITNP
+1317 EIENP

>member
-23 VGSSAKGLDDFSDNA
+23 VGSSAKGIDDFTDKA
-38 EIVNKDAVAVTS
+38 EIVNQDAVAVTS
-50 AIGLF
+50 AIGMF
-55 DGYEDGSFGPKNVVT
+55 EGYEDGSFGPENVVT
-70 RAEMAVIISTML
+70 RAEMAVIICTML

-572 KKKVKIEWIDE
+572 KDKVKIDWV
-583 DGDSTTIDKDR
+583 DKDQDKKDK

-785 VKDAKVKYDVDD
+785 VEDAKVKYDVDD

-829 MYVGSETETYDGVKF
+829 MYVGTEEETYDGVKF
-844 EYKTYVTVV
+844 DYMTYVTVV

-867 IHKPVPPATYD
+867 IHKPVVEMVKVTLALTNATV
-878 ITVKVNGV
+878 TVNGV
-886 EDTKLSLK
+886 EYTENGSISVKKGTELNWTAKAKEGYTLTTPASGKVTANSDTTITATANAGTLSVKVEGHAAANPTSITANQAADITVTAEKGYTITDVTCAQAAKIKSNGDGTWTVSVPAGTETVVINVATKADEYTVTYPQYWYDNNSGDQRELTKVNAPEKITTGGEINVELTTPWVGTTKFEVKVTGADFSFTKEDGWAQETDTANISTVAELK
-894 DKEAGTYTVEYTLP
+894 VLQNQFGKIYTDKQCQTECTNVTQATDVYWVTKEAKAPVWSGTISNP
-908 AGQNLTSV
+908 
-916 TGGTYTVD
+916 TG
-924 GQKVTIT
+924 
-931 VPVTNADVT
+931 DVT
-940 VEITTDKAPAVYT
+940 VEFVW
-953 LTLKGNLM
+953 KG
-961 DTAKPATVWTGASTE
+961 
-976 IEGTPIKEFGKV
+976 
-988 TAVEYKVP
+988 
-996 ENAAV
+996 
-1001 TIMDGDI
+1001 
-1008 TDVGTVRING
+1008 
-1018 ILIDTDAG
+1018 
-1026 ELTFTM
+1026 
-1032 SDNLTLTG
+1032 
-1040 APTVGAAVFTL
+1040 
-1051 TAGEGIVLKDADGNE
+1051 
-1066 ITGPVASGTQVTVE
+1066 
-1080 SETGYYLQDKVA
+1080 
-1092 DATGVA
+1092 
-1098 DTNKVT
+1098 
-1104 VTADTTVYAASKVE
+1104 
-1118 LKQGAAATYGTSNT
+1118 
-1132 AVNDGNYVAL
+1132 
-1142 GTELKVTAAGKSG
+1142 
-1155 VVVGTTGDA
+1155 
-1164 ITTYVVTKDDVVL
+1164 
-1177 NGAWKVELTD
+1177 
-1187 VTATIG
+1187 
-1193 GKAIGAYVA
+1193 
-1202 NDQTLTV
+1202 
-1209 NVATGAGTHV
+1209 
-1219 IEVEGNNKFN
+1219 
-1229 ADEYTPV
+1229 
-1236 ALSADL
+1236 
-1242 KLAAATSVEVDANC
+1242 
-1256 KEVTYKGSN
+1256 
-1265 DKDIVVLA
+1265 
-1273 TGADTTAYVMPGT
+1273 
-1286 VLTVEGA
+1286 
-1293 KTVNGADATAEGDF
+1293 
-1307 LTFTVGTDAI
+1307 
-1317 SITNP
+1317 

>member
-23 VGSSAKGLDDFSDNA
+23 VGSSAKGIDDFTDKA
-38 EIVNKDAVAVTS
+38 EIVNQDAVAVTS
-50 AIGLF
+50 AIGMF
-55 DGYEDGSFGPKNVVT
+55 EGYEDGSFGPENVVT
-70 RAEMAVIISTML
+70 RAEMAVIICTML

-572 KKKVKIEWIDE
+572 KDKVKIDWV
-583 DGDSTTIDKDR
+583 DKDQDKKDK

-785 VKDAKVKYDVDD
+785 VEDAKVKYDVDD

-829 MYVGSETETYDGVKF
+829 MYVGTEEETYDGVKF
-844 EYKTYVTVV
+844 DYMTYVTVV

-867 IHKPVPPATYD
+867 IHKPVVEMVKVTLALTNATV
-878 ITVKVNGV
+878 TVNGV
-886 EDTKLSLK
+886 EYTENGSISVKKGTELNWTAKAKEGYNLTTPASGKVTANSDTTITATASADTLSVKVEGHAVANPTSITANQAADITVTAEKGYTITDVTCAQAAKIKSNGDGTWTVSVPAGTETVVINVATKADEYTVTYPQYWYDNNSGDQRELTKVNAPEKITTGGEINVELTTLWVGTTKFEVKVTGADFSFTKEDGWAQETDTANISTVAELK
-894 DKEAGTYTVEYTLP
+894 VLQNQFGKIYTDKQCQTECTNVTQATDVYWVTKEAKAPVWSGTISNP
-908 AGQNLTSV
+908 
-916 TGGTYTVD
+916 TG
-924 GQKVTIT
+924 
-931 VPVTNADVT
+931 DVT
-940 VEITTDKAPAVYT
+940 VEFVW
-953 LTLKGNLM
+953 KG
-961 DTAKPATVWTGASTE
+961 
-976 IEGTPIKEFGKV
+976 
-988 TAVEYKVP
+988 
-996 ENAAV
+996 
-1001 TIMDGDI
+1001 
-1008 TDVGTVRING
+1008 
-1018 ILIDTDAG
+1018 
-1026 ELTFTM
+1026 
-1032 SDNLTLTG
+1032 
-1040 APTVGAAVFTL
+1040 
-1051 TAGEGIVLKDADGNE
+1051 
-1066 ITGPVASGTQVTVE
+1066 
-1080 SETGYYLQDKVA
+1080 
-1092 DATGVA
+1092 
-1098 DTNKVT
+1098 
-1104 VTADTTVYAASKVE
+1104 
-1118 LKQGAAATYGTSNT
+1118 
-1132 AVNDGNYVAL
+1132 
-1142 GTELKVTAAGKSG
+1142 
-1155 VVVGTTGDA
+1155 
-1164 ITTYVVTKDDVVL
+1164 
-1177 NGAWKVELTD
+1177 
-1187 VTATIG
+1187 
-1193 GKAIGAYVA
+1193 
-1202 NDQTLTV
+1202 
-1209 NVATGAGTHV
+1209 
-1219 IEVEGNNKFN
+1219 
-1229 ADEYTPV
+1229 
-1236 ALSADL
+1236 
-1242 KLAAATSVEVDANC
+1242 
-1256 KEVTYKGSN
+1256 
-1265 DKDIVVLA
+1265 
-1273 TGADTTAYVMPGT
+1273 
-1286 VLTVEGA
+1286 
-1293 KTVNGADATAEGDF
+1293 
-1307 LTFTVGTDAI
+1307 
-1317 SITNP
+1317 

>member
-23 VGSSAKGLDDFSDNA
+23 VGSSAKGIDDFTDKA
-38 EIVNKDAVAVTS
+38 EIVNQDAVAVTS
-50 AIGLF
+50 AIGMF
-55 DGYEDGSFGPKNVVT
+55 EGYEDGSFGPENVVT
-70 RAEMAVIISTML
+70 RAEMAVIICTML

-100 VPAWAQGYVNLC
+100 VPAWAEGYVNLC

-572 KKKVKIEWIDE
+572 KDKVKIDWV
-583 DGDSTTIDKDR
+583 DKDQDKKDK

-785 VKDAKVKYDVDD
+785 VEDAKVKYDVDD

-829 MYVGSETETYDGVKF
+829 MYVGTEEETYDGVKF
-844 EYKTYVTVV
+844 DYMTYVTVV

-867 IHKPVPPATYD
+867 IHKPVVEMVKVTLALTNATV
-878 ITVKVNGV
+878 TVNGV
-886 EDTKLSLK
+886 EYTENGSISVKKGTELNWTAKAKEGYNLTTPASGKVTANSDTTITATASADTLSVKVEGHAVANPTSITANQAADITVTAEKGYTITDVTCAQAAKIKSNGDGTWTVSVPAGTETVVINVATKADEYTVTYPQYWYDNNSGDQRELTKVNAPEKITTGGEINVELTTPWVGTTKFEVKVTGADFSFTKEDGWAQETDTANISTVAELK
-894 DKEAGTYTVEYTLP
+894 VLQNQFGKIYTDKQCQTECTNVTQATDVYWVTKEAKAPVWSGTISNP
-908 AGQNLTSV
+908 
-916 TGGTYTVD
+916 TG
-924 GQKVTIT
+924 
-931 VPVTNADVT
+931 DVT
-940 VEITTDKAPAVYT
+940 VEFVW
-953 LTLKGNLM
+953 KG
-961 DTAKPATVWTGASTE
+961 
-976 IEGTPIKEFGKV
+976 
-988 TAVEYKVP
+988 
-996 ENAAV
+996 
-1001 TIMDGDI
+1001 
-1008 TDVGTVRING
+1008 
-1018 ILIDTDAG
+1018 
-1026 ELTFTM
+1026 
-1032 SDNLTLTG
+1032 
-1040 APTVGAAVFTL
+1040 
-1051 TAGEGIVLKDADGNE
+1051 
-1066 ITGPVASGTQVTVE
+1066 
-1080 SETGYYLQDKVA
+1080 
-1092 DATGVA
+1092 
-1098 DTNKVT
+1098 
-1104 VTADTTVYAASKVE
+1104 
-1118 LKQGAAATYGTSNT
+1118 
-1132 AVNDGNYVAL
+1132 
-1142 GTELKVTAAGKSG
+1142 
-1155 VVVGTTGDA
+1155 
-1164 ITTYVVTKDDVVL
+1164 
-1177 NGAWKVELTD
+1177 
-1187 VTATIG
+1187 
-1193 GKAIGAYVA
+1193 
-1202 NDQTLTV
+1202 
-1209 NVATGAGTHV
+1209 
-1219 IEVEGNNKFN
+1219 
-1229 ADEYTPV
+1229 
-1236 ALSADL
+1236 
-1242 KLAAATSVEVDANC
+1242 
-1256 KEVTYKGSN
+1256 
-1265 DKDIVVLA
+1265 
-1273 TGADTTAYVMPGT
+1273 
-1286 VLTVEGA
+1286 
-1293 KTVNGADATAEGDF
+1293 
-1307 LTFTVGTDAI
+1307 
-1317 SITNP
+1317 

>member
-55 DGYEDGSFGPKNVVT
+55 DGYEDGSFGPENVVT
-70 RAEMAVIISTML
+70 RAEMAVIITTML

-88 VNQFAETNVFTD
+88 VNQFAETSVFTD
-100 VPAWAQGYVNLC
+100 VPAWAEGYVNLC

-572 KKKVKIEWIDE
+572 KDKVKIDWV
-583 DGDSTTIDKDR
+583 DKDQDKKDK

-785 VKDAKVKYDVDD
+785 VEDAKVKYDVDD

-829 MYVGSETETYDGVKF
+829 MYVGTEEETYDGVKF
-844 EYKTYVTVV
+844 DYMTYVTVV

-867 IHKPVPPATYD
+867 IHKPVVEMVKVTLALTNATV
-878 ITVKVNGV
+878 TVNGV
-886 EDTKLSLK
+886 EYTENGSISVKKGTELNWTAKAKEGYNLTTPASGKVTANSDTTITATASADTLSVKVEGHAVANPTSITANQAADITVTAEKGYTITDVTCAQAAKIKSNGDGTWTVSVPAGTETVVINVATKADEYTVTYPQYWYDNNSGDQRELTKVNAPEKITTGGEINVELTTPWVGTTKFEVKVTGADFSFTKEDGWAQETDTANISTVAELK
-894 DKEAGTYTVEYTLP
+894 VLQNQFGKIYTDKQCQTECTNVTQATDVYWVTKEAKAPVWSGTISNP
-908 AGQNLTSV
+908 
-916 TGGTYTVD
+916 TG
-924 GQKVTIT
+924 
-931 VPVTNADVT
+931 DVT
-940 VEITTDKAPAVYT
+940 VEFVW
-953 LTLKGNLM
+953 KG
-961 DTAKPATVWTGASTE
+961 
-976 IEGTPIKEFGKV
+976 
-988 TAVEYKVP
+988 
-996 ENAAV
+996 
-1001 TIMDGDI
+1001 
-1008 TDVGTVRING
+1008 
-1018 ILIDTDAG
+1018 
-1026 ELTFTM
+1026 
-1032 SDNLTLTG
+1032 
-1040 APTVGAAVFTL
+1040 
-1051 TAGEGIVLKDADGNE
+1051 
-1066 ITGPVASGTQVTVE
+1066 
-1080 SETGYYLQDKVA
+1080 
-1092 DATGVA
+1092 
-1098 DTNKVT
+1098 
-1104 VTADTTVYAASKVE
+1104 
-1118 LKQGAAATYGTSNT
+1118 
-1132 AVNDGNYVAL
+1132 
-1142 GTELKVTAAGKSG
+1142 
-1155 VVVGTTGDA
+1155 
-1164 ITTYVVTKDDVVL
+1164 
-1177 NGAWKVELTD
+1177 
-1187 VTATIG
+1187 
-1193 GKAIGAYVA
+1193 
-1202 NDQTLTV
+1202 
-1209 NVATGAGTHV
+1209 
-1219 IEVEGNNKFN
+1219 
-1229 ADEYTPV
+1229 
-1236 ALSADL
+1236 
-1242 KLAAATSVEVDANC
+1242 
-1256 KEVTYKGSN
+1256 
-1265 DKDIVVLA
+1265 
-1273 TGADTTAYVMPGT
+1273 
-1286 VLTVEGA
+1286 
-1293 KTVNGADATAEGDF
+1293 
-1307 LTFTVGTDAI
+1307 
-1317 SITNP
+1317 

>member
-23 VGSSAKGLDDFSDNA
+23 VGSSAKGIDDFTDKA
-38 EIVNKDAVAVTS
+38 EIVNQDAVAVTS
-50 AIGLF
+50 AIGMF
-55 DGYEDGSFGPKNVVT
+55 EGYEDGSFGPENVVT
-70 RAEMAVIISTML
+70 RAEMAVIICTML

-88 VNQFAETNVFTD
+88 VNQFAETSVFTD

-583 DGDSTTIDKDR
+583 DGDSTNIGKDR

-785 VKDAKVKYDVDD
+785 VEDAKMKYDVDD

-817 YDYTITDGDVKD
+817 YDYTITDGDVKN

-961 DTAKPATVWTGASTE
+961 DTTKPATVWTGASTE

-1018 ILIDTDAG
+1018 ILIDTNAG

-1032 SDNLTLTG
+1032 SDDLTLTG
-1040 APTVGAAVFTL
+1040 APTAGAAVFTL

-1092 DATGVA
+1092 GAGVA
-1098 DTNKVT
+1098 DTTKVT
-1104 VTADTTVYAASKVE
+1104 VSANTAVYAASKVE

-1132 AVNDGNYVAL
+1132 SVTDGNYVAL

-1187 VTATIG
+1187 VTATIS

-1202 NDQTLTV
+1202 DGQTLTAT
-1209 NVATGAGTHV
+1209 VATGAGTSV
-1219 IEVEGNNKFN
+1219 IEVKGNNKF
-1229 ADEYTPV
+1229 ATTAFTTGTV
-1236 ALSADL
+1236 SADL
-1242 KLAAATSVEVDANC
+1242 ELAAATSVKVGNGSG
-1256 KEVTYKGSN
+1256 EVTYEGSN
-1265 DKDIVVLA
+1265 GKDIEVLA
-1273 TGADTTAYVMPGT
+1273 ANANTTAYVMPGT
-1286 VLTVEGA
+1286 VLTVKNAG
-1293 KTVNGADATAEGDF
+1293 TITGADDVTAEGVF
-1307 LTFTVGTDAI
+1307 QTFTVGTVAI
-1317 SITNP
+1317 EIENP

>member
-23 VGSSAKGLDDFSDNA
+23 VGSSAKGIDDFTDKA
-38 EIVNKDAVAVTS
+38 EIVNQDAVAVTS
-50 AIGLF
+50 AIGMF
-55 DGYEDGSFGPKNVVT
+55 EGYEDGSFGPENVVT
-70 RAEMAVIISTML
+70 RAEMAVIICTML

-100 VPAWAQGYVNLC
+100 VPAWAEGYVNLC

-119 GVGDGKF
+119 GVGEGKF

-317 GKSVCT
+317 GESVCT

-572 KKKVKIEWIDE
+572 KDKVKIDWV
-583 DGDSTTIDKDR
+583 DKDQDKKDK

-785 VKDAKVKYDVDD
+785 VEDAKVKYDVDD

-829 MYVGSETETYDGVKF
+829 MYVGTEEETYDGVKF
-844 EYKTYVTVV
+844 DYMTYVTVV

-867 IHKPVPPATYD
+867 IHKPVVEMVKVTLALTNATV
-878 ITVKVNGV
+878 TVNGV
-886 EDTKLSLK
+886 EYTENGSISVKKGTELNWTAKAKEGYNLTTPASGKVTANSDTTITATASADTLSVKVEGHAVANPTSITANQAADITVTAEKGYTITDVTCAQAAKIKSNGDGTWTVSVPAGTETVVINVATKADEYTVTYPQYWYDNNSGDQRELTKVNAPEKITTGGEINVELTTPWVGTTKFEVKVTGADFSFTKEDGWAQETDTANISTVAELK
-894 DKEAGTYTVEYTLP
+894 VLQNQFGKIYTDKQCQTECTNVTQATDVYWVTKEAKAPVWSGTISNP
-908 AGQNLTSV
+908 
-916 TGGTYTVD
+916 TG
-924 GQKVTIT
+924 
-931 VPVTNADVT
+931 DVT
-940 VEITTDKAPAVYT
+940 VEFVW
-953 LTLKGNLM
+953 KG
-961 DTAKPATVWTGASTE
+961 
-976 IEGTPIKEFGKV
+976 
-988 TAVEYKVP
+988 
-996 ENAAV
+996 
-1001 TIMDGDI
+1001 
-1008 TDVGTVRING
+1008 
-1018 ILIDTDAG
+1018 
-1026 ELTFTM
+1026 
-1032 SDNLTLTG
+1032 
-1040 APTVGAAVFTL
+1040 
-1051 TAGEGIVLKDADGNE
+1051 
-1066 ITGPVASGTQVTVE
+1066 
-1080 SETGYYLQDKVA
+1080 
-1092 DATGVA
+1092 
-1098 DTNKVT
+1098 
-1104 VTADTTVYAASKVE
+1104 
-1118 LKQGAAATYGTSNT
+1118 
-1132 AVNDGNYVAL
+1132 
-1142 GTELKVTAAGKSG
+1142 
-1155 VVVGTTGDA
+1155 
-1164 ITTYVVTKDDVVL
+1164 
-1177 NGAWKVELTD
+1177 
-1187 VTATIG
+1187 
-1193 GKAIGAYVA
+1193 
-1202 NDQTLTV
+1202 
-1209 NVATGAGTHV
+1209 
-1219 IEVEGNNKFN
+1219 
-1229 ADEYTPV
+1229 
-1236 ALSADL
+1236 
-1242 KLAAATSVEVDANC
+1242 
-1256 KEVTYKGSN
+1256 
-1265 DKDIVVLA
+1265 
-1273 TGADTTAYVMPGT
+1273 
-1286 VLTVEGA
+1286 
-1293 KTVNGADATAEGDF
+1293 
-1307 LTFTVGTDAI
+1307 
-1317 SITNP
+1317 

>member
-23 VGSSAKGLDDFSDNA
+23 VGSSAKGIDDFTDKA
-38 EIVNKDAVAVTS
+38 EIVNQDAVAVTS
-50 AIGLF
+50 AIGMF
-55 DGYEDGSFGPKNVVT
+55 EGYEDGSFGPENVVT
-70 RAEMAVIISTML
+70 RAEMAVIICTML

-785 VKDAKVKYDVDD
+785 VEDAKVKYDVDD

-961 DTAKPATVWTGASTE
+961 DTTKPATVWTGASTE

-1018 ILIDTDAG
+1018 ILIDTNAG

-1032 SDNLTLTG
+1032 SDDLTLTG
-1040 APTVGAAVFTL
+1040 APTAGAAVFTL

-1092 DATGVA
+1092 GAGVA
-1098 DTNKVT
+1098 DTTKVT
-1104 VTADTTVYAASKVE
+1104 VSANTAVYAASKVE

-1132 AVNDGNYVAL
+1132 SVTDGNYVAL

-1187 VTATIG
+1187 VTATIS

-1202 NDQTLTV
+1202 DGQTLTAT
-1209 NVATGAGTHV
+1209 VATGAGTSV
-1219 IEVEGNNKFN
+1219 IEVKGNNKF
-1229 ADEYTPV
+1229 ATTAFTTGTV
-1236 ALSADL
+1236 SADL
-1242 KLAAATSVEVDANC
+1242 ELAAATSVKVGNGSG
-1256 KEVTYKGSN
+1256 EVTYEGSN
-1265 DKDIVVLA
+1265 GKDIEVLA
-1273 TGADTTAYVMPGT
+1273 ANANTTAYVMPGT
-1286 VLTVEGA
+1286 VLTVKNAG
-1293 KTVNGADATAEGDF
+1293 TITGADDVTAEGVF
-1307 LTFTVGTDAI
+1307 QTFTVGTVAI
-1317 SITNP
+1317 EIENP

>member
-23 VGSSAKGLDDFSDNA
+23 VGSSAKGIDDFTDKA
-38 EIVNKDAVAVTS
+38 EIVNQDAVAVTS
-50 AIGLF
+50 AIGMF
-55 DGYEDGSFGPKNVVT
+55 EGYEDGSFGPENVVT
-70 RAEMAVIISTML
+70 RAEMAVIICTML

-336 AYVNGKEDKDVD
+336 AYVNGKEDKDVY

-572 KKKVKIEWIDE
+572 KDKVKIDWV
-583 DGDSTTIDKDR
+583 DKDQDKKDK

-785 VKDAKVKYDVDD
+785 VEDAKVKYDVDD

-829 MYVGSETETYDGVKF
+829 MYVGTEEETYDGVKF
-844 EYKTYVTVV
+844 DYMTYVTVV

-867 IHKPVPPATYD
+867 IHKPVVEMVKVTLALTNATV
-878 ITVKVNGV
+878 TVNGV
-886 EDTKLSLK
+886 EYTENGSISVKKGTELNWTAKAKEGYNLTTPASGKVTANSDTTITATASADTLSVKVEGHAVANPTSITANQAADITVTAEKGYTITDVTCAQAAKIKSNGDGTWTVSVPAGTETVVINVATKADEYTVTYPQYWYDNNSGDQRELTKVNAPEKITTGGEINVELTTPWVGTTKFEVKVTGADFSFTKEDGWAQETDTANISTVAELK
-894 DKEAGTYTVEYTLP
+894 VLQNQFGKIYTDKQCQTECTNVTQATDVYWVTKEAKAPVWSGTISNP
-908 AGQNLTSV
+908 
-916 TGGTYTVD
+916 TG
-924 GQKVTIT
+924 
-931 VPVTNADVT
+931 DVT
-940 VEITTDKAPAVYT
+940 VEFVW
-953 LTLKGNLM
+953 KG
-961 DTAKPATVWTGASTE
+961 
-976 IEGTPIKEFGKV
+976 
-988 TAVEYKVP
+988 
-996 ENAAV
+996 
-1001 TIMDGDI
+1001 
-1008 TDVGTVRING
+1008 
-1018 ILIDTDAG
+1018 
-1026 ELTFTM
+1026 
-1032 SDNLTLTG
+1032 
-1040 APTVGAAVFTL
+1040 
-1051 TAGEGIVLKDADGNE
+1051 
-1066 ITGPVASGTQVTVE
+1066 
-1080 SETGYYLQDKVA
+1080 
-1092 DATGVA
+1092 
-1098 DTNKVT
+1098 
-1104 VTADTTVYAASKVE
+1104 
-1118 LKQGAAATYGTSNT
+1118 
-1132 AVNDGNYVAL
+1132 
-1142 GTELKVTAAGKSG
+1142 
-1155 VVVGTTGDA
+1155 
-1164 ITTYVVTKDDVVL
+1164 
-1177 NGAWKVELTD
+1177 
-1187 VTATIG
+1187 
-1193 GKAIGAYVA
+1193 
-1202 NDQTLTV
+1202 
-1209 NVATGAGTHV
+1209 
-1219 IEVEGNNKFN
+1219 
-1229 ADEYTPV
+1229 
-1236 ALSADL
+1236 
-1242 KLAAATSVEVDANC
+1242 
-1256 KEVTYKGSN
+1256 
-1265 DKDIVVLA
+1265 
-1273 TGADTTAYVMPGT
+1273 
-1286 VLTVEGA
+1286 
-1293 KTVNGADATAEGDF
+1293 
-1307 LTFTVGTDAI
+1307 
-1317 SITNP
+1317 

>member
-119 GVGDGKF
+119 GVGEGKF

-572 KKKVKIEWIDE
+572 KDKVKIDWV
-583 DGDSTTIDKDR
+583 DKDQDKKDK

-785 VKDAKVKYDVDD
+785 VEDAKVKYDVDD

-829 MYVGSETETYDGVKF
+829 MYVGTEEETYDGVKF
-844 EYKTYVTVV
+844 DYMTYVTVV

-867 IHKPVPPATYD
+867 IHKPVVEMVKVTLALTNATV
-878 ITVKVNGV
+878 TVNGV
-886 EDTKLSLK
+886 EYTENGSISVKKGTELNWTAKAKEGYNLTTPASGKVTANSDTTITATANAGTLSVKVEGHAAANPTSITANQAADITVTAEKGYTITDVTCAQAAKIKSNGDGTWTVSVPAGTETVVINVATKADEYTVTYPQYWYDNNSGDQRELTKVNAPEKITTGGEINVELTTPWVGTTKFEVKVTGADFSFTKEDGWAQETDTANISTVAELK
-894 DKEAGTYTVEYTLP
+894 VLQNQFGKIYTDKQCQTECTNVTQATDVYWVTKEAKAPVWSGTISNP
-908 AGQNLTSV
+908 
-916 TGGTYTVD
+916 TG
-924 GQKVTIT
+924 
-931 VPVTNADVT
+931 DVT
-940 VEITTDKAPAVYT
+940 VEFVW
-953 LTLKGNLM
+953 KG
-961 DTAKPATVWTGASTE
+961 
-976 IEGTPIKEFGKV
+976 
-988 TAVEYKVP
+988 
-996 ENAAV
+996 
-1001 TIMDGDI
+1001 
-1008 TDVGTVRING
+1008 
-1018 ILIDTDAG
+1018 
-1026 ELTFTM
+1026 
-1032 SDNLTLTG
+1032 
-1040 APTVGAAVFTL
+1040 
-1051 TAGEGIVLKDADGNE
+1051 
-1066 ITGPVASGTQVTVE
+1066 
-1080 SETGYYLQDKVA
+1080 
-1092 DATGVA
+1092 
-1098 DTNKVT
+1098 
-1104 VTADTTVYAASKVE
+1104 
-1118 LKQGAAATYGTSNT
+1118 
-1132 AVNDGNYVAL
+1132 
-1142 GTELKVTAAGKSG
+1142 
-1155 VVVGTTGDA
+1155 
-1164 ITTYVVTKDDVVL
+1164 
-1177 NGAWKVELTD
+1177 
-1187 VTATIG
+1187 
-1193 GKAIGAYVA
+1193 
-1202 NDQTLTV
+1202 
-1209 NVATGAGTHV
+1209 
-1219 IEVEGNNKFN
+1219 
-1229 ADEYTPV
+1229 
-1236 ALSADL
+1236 
-1242 KLAAATSVEVDANC
+1242 
-1256 KEVTYKGSN
+1256 
-1265 DKDIVVLA
+1265 
-1273 TGADTTAYVMPGT
+1273 
-1286 VLTVEGA
+1286 
-1293 KTVNGADATAEGDF
+1293 
-1307 LTFTVGTDAI
+1307 
-1317 SITNP
+1317 

>member
-23 VGSSAKGLDDFSDNA
+23 VGSSAKGIDDFTDKA
-38 EIVNKDAVAVTS
+38 EIVNQDAVAVTS
-50 AIGLF
+50 AIGMF
-55 DGYEDGSFGPKNVVT
+55 EGYEDGSFGPENVVT
-70 RAEMAVIISTML
+70 RAEMAVIICTML

-88 VNQFAETNVFTD
+88 VNQFAETSVFTD

-147 FQSAADFGSD
+147 FQNAADFGD
-157 WMLAA
+157 NWMLAA

-572 KKKVKIEWIDE
+572 KDKVKIDWV
-583 DGDSTTIDKDR
+583 DKDQDKKDK

-785 VKDAKVKYDVDD
+785 VEDAKVKYDVDD

-829 MYVGSETETYDGVKF
+829 MYVGTEEETYDGVKF
-844 EYKTYVTVV
+844 DYMTYVTVV

-867 IHKPVPPATYD
+867 IHKPVVEMVKVTLALTNATV
-878 ITVKVNGV
+878 TVNGV
-886 EDTKLSLK
+886 EYTENGSISVKKGTELNWTAKAKEGYNLTTPASGKVTANSDTTITATASADTLSVKVEGHAVANPTSITANQAADITVTAEKGYTITDVTCAQAAKIKSNGDGTWTVSVPAGTETVVINVATKADEYTVTYPQYWYDNNSGDQRELTKVNAPEKITTGGEINVELTTPWVGTTKFEVKVTGADFSFTKEDGWAQETDTANISTVAELK
-894 DKEAGTYTVEYTLP
+894 VLQNQFGKIYTDKQCQTECTNVTQATDVYWVTKEAKAPVWSGTISNP
-908 AGQNLTSV
+908 
-916 TGGTYTVD
+916 TG
-924 GQKVTIT
+924 
-931 VPVTNADVT
+931 DVT
-940 VEITTDKAPAVYT
+940 VEFVW
-953 LTLKGNLM
+953 KG
-961 DTAKPATVWTGASTE
+961 
-976 IEGTPIKEFGKV
+976 
-988 TAVEYKVP
+988 
-996 ENAAV
+996 
-1001 TIMDGDI
+1001 
-1008 TDVGTVRING
+1008 
-1018 ILIDTDAG
+1018 
-1026 ELTFTM
+1026 
-1032 SDNLTLTG
+1032 
-1040 APTVGAAVFTL
+1040 
-1051 TAGEGIVLKDADGNE
+1051 
-1066 ITGPVASGTQVTVE
+1066 
-1080 SETGYYLQDKVA
+1080 
-1092 DATGVA
+1092 
-1098 DTNKVT
+1098 
-1104 VTADTTVYAASKVE
+1104 
-1118 LKQGAAATYGTSNT
+1118 
-1132 AVNDGNYVAL
+1132 
-1142 GTELKVTAAGKSG
+1142 
-1155 VVVGTTGDA
+1155 
-1164 ITTYVVTKDDVVL
+1164 
-1177 NGAWKVELTD
+1177 
-1187 VTATIG
+1187 
-1193 GKAIGAYVA
+1193 
-1202 NDQTLTV
+1202 
-1209 NVATGAGTHV
+1209 
-1219 IEVEGNNKFN
+1219 
-1229 ADEYTPV
+1229 
-1236 ALSADL
+1236 
-1242 KLAAATSVEVDANC
+1242 
-1256 KEVTYKGSN
+1256 
-1265 DKDIVVLA
+1265 
-1273 TGADTTAYVMPGT
+1273 
-1286 VLTVEGA
+1286 
-1293 KTVNGADATAEGDF
+1293 
-1307 LTFTVGTDAI
+1307 
-1317 SITNP
+1317 

>member
-23 VGSSAKGLDDFSDNA
+23 VGSSAKGIDDFTDKA
-38 EIVNKDAVAVTS
+38 EIVNQDAVAVTS
-50 AIGLF
+50 AIGMF
-55 DGYEDGSFGPKNVVT
+55 EGYEDGSFGPENVVT
-70 RAEMAVIISTML
+70 RAEMAVIICTML

-88 VNQFAETNVFTD
+88 VNQFAETSVFTD
-100 VPAWAQGYVNLC
+100 VPAWAEGYVNLC

-572 KKKVKIEWIDE
+572 KKKVKIDWIDE
-583 DGDSTTIDKDR
+583 NQDQKTK

-785 VKDAKVKYDVDD
+785 VEDAKVKYDVDD

-961 DTAKPATVWTGASTE
+961 DTTKPATVWTGASTE

-1008 TDVGTVRING
+1008 TNVGTVRING

-1032 SDNLTLTG
+1032 SDDLTLTG
-1040 APTVGAAVFTL
+1040 APTAGAAVFTL

-1104 VTADTTVYAASKVE
+1104 VTADTAVYAASKVE

-1202 NDQTLTV
+1202 DGQTLTAT
-1209 NVATGAGTHV
+1209 VATGAGTSV
-1219 IEVEGNNKFN
+1219 IEVKGNNKF
-1229 ADEYTPV
+1229 ATTAFTTGTV
-1236 ALSADL
+1236 SADL
-1242 KLAAATSVEVDANC
+1242 KLAAATSVVVDANC

-1265 DKDIVVLA
+1265 GKDIVVLA